1 MTAVVVLQLTK
12 GKIGNTLMMGVPI
25 ILSESEI
32 FRKHPHFLL
41 IGYML
46 VTRLS
51 NHWYELP
58 SGRLGK
64 DEVGGS
70 NPPSSS
76 KTETTRQGGFLFWQA
91 ALRSRSLSP

>member
-1 MTAVVVLQLTK
+1 METEKSLSGEEPERDPET
-12 GKIGNTLMMGVPI
+12 TLMMGVPI

-32 FRKHPHFLL
+32 FSKHHHFPL

-58 SGRLGK
+58 SGQLGK

-76 KTETTRQGGFLFWQA
+76 IETL
-91 ALRSRSLSP
+91 